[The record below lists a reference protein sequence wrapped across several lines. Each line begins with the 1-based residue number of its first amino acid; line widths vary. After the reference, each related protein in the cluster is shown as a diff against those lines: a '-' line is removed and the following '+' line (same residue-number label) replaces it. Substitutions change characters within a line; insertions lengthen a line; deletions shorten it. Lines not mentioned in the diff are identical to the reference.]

1 MDQKYSSLGQIKRS
15 YHGKYC
21 DILIKCYGIGSNTA
35 VSRANTLLI
44 ADTKVFSAN
53 TLLFWANTMVFWKIE
68 WYFAKHS
75 GI

>member
-1 MDQKYSSLGQIKRS
+1 MEQKYSSLGQIKRS
-15 YHGKYC
+15 YQGKYC

-44 ADTKVFSAN
+44 ADTNVFSAT
-53 TLLFWANTMVFWKIE
+53 TLVFWANTLVFGKIE
-68 WYFAKHS
+68 LYFAKHR